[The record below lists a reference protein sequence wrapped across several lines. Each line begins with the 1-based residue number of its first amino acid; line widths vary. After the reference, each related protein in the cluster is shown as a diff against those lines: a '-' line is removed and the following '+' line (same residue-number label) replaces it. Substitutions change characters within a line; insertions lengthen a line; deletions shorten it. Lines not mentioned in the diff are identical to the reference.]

1 MVFCA
6 GSHGW
11 EDIENNRRIYAEA
24 VGEAAR
30 LGKAEVYLPKPQI
43 VNPKTRKTLDPVR
56 GGCGRKS
63 ASGQGRDVSMYAI
76 QRRLMYDAI

>member
-1 MVFCA
+1 LFSTFAEKRWLLPLIIFLQVVFCA

-30 LGKAEVYLPKPQI
+30 LGKAEV
-43 VNPKTRKTLDPVR
+43 
-56 GGCGRKS
+56 
-63 ASGQGRDVSMYAI
+63 
-76 QRRLMYDAI
+76 